1 MIDLQINKC
10 MEQEDY
16 DLKDLSELVG
26 KPKIKNGIVPFKS
39 PLL

>member
-1 MIDLQINKC
+1 MIDLQINKGI
-10 MEQEDY
+10 EQEDD

-26 KPKIKNGIVPFKS
+26 KPKNINDISPFKS